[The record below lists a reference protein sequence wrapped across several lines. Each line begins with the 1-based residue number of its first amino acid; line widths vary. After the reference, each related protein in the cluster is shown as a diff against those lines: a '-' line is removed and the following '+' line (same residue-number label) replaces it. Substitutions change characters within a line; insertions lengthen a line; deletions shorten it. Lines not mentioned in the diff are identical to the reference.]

1 MEGICDEFAGCGVFA
16 RVLLGT
22 PPAIV
27 IERRGAS
34 AGGSQISAWINSGV
48 ECI

>member
-1 MEGICDEFAGCGVFA
+1 VESIGDEFAGCGFFVQ
-16 RVLLGT
+16 VLLGT

-27 IERRGAS
+27 VKRRGA
-34 AGGSQISAWINSGV
+34 AVGGSQVPTWIDSGV

>member
-27 IERRGAS
+27 IERCGAS